1 MQIPTPRRQRDHL
14 ILHCSA
20 LDFGTTEG
28 MRDFHTRSV
37 PDGGRG
43 WSDIGYHF
51 VLHNGYADRD
61 APFDPDDLGEAYVG
75 RHIDK
80 IGAHAKGYNRRAL
93 GVCMVGLTFFHE
105 ELQAAAARLF
115 HHLRHLYDPVIPIER
130 CKGHREL
137 PGVRKACP
145 VIDMDLFRERLRF
158 LERHQ
163 IDPRTVLT
171 TGAKFRS

>member
-1 MQIPTPRRQRDHL
+1 MQFPTPRRQRDHL

-20 LDFGTTEG
+20 LDYGTTEG
-28 MRDFHTRSV
+28 MRDYHRE
-37 PDGGRG
+37 DRG

-51 VLHNGYADRD
+51 VLHNGYPDRD
-61 APFDPDDLGEAYVG
+61 GPFDPDDLGEIYVG
-75 RHIDK
+75 RHIDR

-105 ELQAAAARLF
+105 QLQASAARLF
-115 HHLRHLYDPVIPIER
+115 HHLRYLYDPVIPIAR

-145 VIDMDLFRERLRF
+145 VIDMDEFRDRLAF
-158 LERHQ
+158 LDRHE